1 MDSTNNRGRRANLE
15 GYSFAKTGFFSG
27 RFRWGRQVSSAE
39 GKAAFLPPISA
50 EANPS
55 WRKRAAL
62 PPRETSAWEEK
73 SQLKGAKSLL
83 CTELLRRRD
92 ILKLQVEQRA
102 LQMAGIKYNGPAM
115 ENHPM
120 AAGWFLSCAATQ
132 SSRSECGTDHR
143 RPRELP
149 FFVVHRSLRERYS
162 ERAMGRYPL
171 PPRSPRISPV
181 QPFLLLAEPK
191 TTFPCLTRAG
201 EQALL
206 AYKEKTPFR
215 ALGKANQRY
224 PTWENTITLNGA
236 GETRTQQ
243 RCRRVPH
250 AEPPGLASLT
260 AKQHLGQMCA
270 AFVLQNLGRLS
281 AMRKPSN
288 TLEAD
293 FFPPSRFHV
302 IKVM

>member
-1 MDSTNNRGRRANLE
+1 MINQLSTTSRRKLLVGKPRDAPRWIPLTIAAGEQTWRATALLKLAFFQGGLGGDGRSPALRGKLHFCLRYLP
-15 GYSFAKTGFFSG
+15 
-27 RFRWGRQVSSAE
+27 RQ
-39 GKAAFLPPISA
+39 
-50 EANPS
+50 
-55 WRKRAAL
+55 RAAL

-132 SSRSECGTDHR
+132 SSQSECGTDHR

-191 TTFPCLTRAG
+191 TAFPCLTRAG

-206 AYKEKTPFR
+206 AYKEKTPF
-215 ALGKANQRY
+215 
-224 PTWENTITLNGA
+224 
-236 GETRTQQ
+236 
-243 RCRRVPH
+243 
-250 AEPPGLASLT
+250 
-260 AKQHLGQMCA
+260 
-270 AFVLQNLGRLS
+270 
-281 AMRKPSN
+281 
-288 TLEAD
+288 
-293 FFPPSRFHV
+293 
-302 IKVM
+302 